1 MTKETGAPG
10 CTVASSP
17 CHPEPVDAGWCF
29 VVLGDSTGLEVIE
42 YFLSRHSLVVKTDLG
57 PRCTCVSDETIHSSV
72 WGFRVLGLKPL
83 FICVLLG
90 LAFPKSLG
98 ADDVTGAEMNFPEA
112 RNYPLFEKVFLLR

>member
-1 MTKETGAPG
+1 MLAG
-10 CTVASSP
+10 VSS
-17 CHPEPVDAGWCF
+17 
-29 VVLGDSTGLEVIE
+29 VVLGDCTGLEVIE

-57 PRCTCVSDETIHSSV
+57 PRCTCVSDEMIHSV

-90 LAFPKSLG
+90 LAFPKRLG
-98 ADDVTGAEMNFPEA
+98 ADDVTGAQMNFPEA